1 MASHSDP
8 ALVASSDG
16 RPRLLWWAVLLVA
29 LTIVAYI
36 PALGAGWIWD
46 DDSYVTHNA
55 LLAHDLP
62 FQEALRLIWTPGN
75 TPQYYPIVFTSFL
88 LESRLYGSDFTSA
101 PFGFHLVN
109 VLLHATSALL
119 LWTILRRLSVPG
131 AWLAAAI
138 FALHPMNVESVAWV
152 TERKNVLA
160 LALGLGSIW
169 AWLAAT
175 PPKDDAT
182 PARPPHYGM
191 CALSLVLFVFA
202 MLSKTTISAVAPAIV
217 LLHLWRR
224 DRLAAGQWA
233 FLAAFFA
240 IGIPL
245 GLHTAHVERTHVGAE
260 GEEFLMTFA
269 QRLALAPTSALFY
282 VWTFVWP
289 SRLAFIYP
297 RWTIDAANAV
307 TWIPF
312 AVVTASL
319 GAGAFLWT
327 RGSRGPLVLML
338 LVLAG
343 VFPALGFF
351 DVYPFRYSFVADH
364 FAYLA
369 TVPLAVAA
377 AWIIVALTRRFAPK
391 VRATVAGALLLVST
405 LLTATQ
411 TLGYADE
418 ETLWRAS
425 LTANPNAWMPW
436 TNLAGVLL
444 PKAGRQLD
452 AGNTEKGLALAREAA
467 EAAQRSI
474 DIDPTNATAWTN
486 LSEALRLETRFA
498 DAIKAADKAVEIA
511 PQLAHV
517 HWRQGR
523 LRELLGDFAG
533 AAESF
538 RKSIELPDRTR
549 APVQIGPILRERRM
563 DLARVLG
570 KADRIAETAPI
581 YEALLA
587 ENPADAEA
595 AANLARAEQR
605 LGNVEKARTAYRVAL
620 TNAPEP
626 RFAVMIMPG
635 FVDALLA
642 APVTKESAAEA
653 VDAAR
658 WLQQRVGDDPLA
670 LVLLARAQAAHGER
684 DAARASIAKAREK
697 AAAAPQQV
705 KDEIERRAK
714 ELEPPAPAT
723 P

>member
-1 MASHSDP
+1 VASHSDP

>member
-1 MASHSDP
+1 M
-8 ALVASSDG
+8 
-16 RPRLLWWAVLLVA
+16 WWAVLLVL

-55 LLAHDLP
+55 LLSHDLP

-88 LESRLYGSDFTSA
+88 LESRLYGSDFASA
-101 PFGFHLVN
+101 PLGFHLVN
-109 VLLHATSALL
+109 VLLHASSALL
-119 LWTILRRLSVPG
+119 LWILLRRLSVPG

-175 PPKDDAT
+175 TSADGSDDTKDD
-182 PARPPHYGM
+182 PRYGM

-217 LLHLWRR
+217 LIHLWRR
-224 DRLAAGQWA
+224 DRLSAGQWA

-260 GEEFLMTFA
+260 GEEFVMSFA

-319 GAGAFLWT
+319 GAGAFLWR

-377 AWIIVALTRRFAPK
+377 AYVIVALTKRFAPK
-391 VRATVAGALLLVST
+391 VRATVAAALLLVST

-523 LRELLGDFAG
+523 LRELLGDFDG
-533 AAESF
+533 AAKSF
-538 RKSIELPDRTR
+538 RTSIELPDRTR
-549 APVQIGPILRERRM
+549 APVQIGPVLRERRM

-570 KADRIAETAPI
+570 KSDRIAETVPI

-605 LGNVEKARTAYRVAL
+605 LGNVEKAREAYATALA
-620 TNAPEP
+620 NAPDP
-626 RFAVMIMPG
+626 RFAVMLIPG
-635 FVDALLA
+635 FVDALLSP
-642 APVTKESAAEA
+642 PVTKESTSDA
-653 VDAAR
+653 VVAAR
-658 WLQQRVGDDPLA
+658 LLQQRVGDEPLA
-670 LVLLARAQAAHGER
+670 LVLLARAQAANGER
-684 DAARASIAKAREK
+684 DAARATIAKAREK
-697 AAAAPQQV
+697 AANAPQQV
-705 KDEIERRAK
+705 KDEIEKRAK
-714 ELEPPAPAT
+714 ELDEAPPAT